1 MNKLNLIQ
9 EMNKKKLLLHIV
21 VIIAVASI
29 FTYFFYNY
37 ALNIETTLVS
47 DPREYKIDS
56 TAISKPV
63 LYLSVISR
71 YPPNIIY
78 RGYQP
83 MLDYLTSKSSYRF
96 ELKLSDDYSQAV
108 KMLIEKEV
116 VAAFVGS
123 YVYIRAHQDYGI
135 IPILKPL
142 NENFEPFSRAVLFT
156 RSDSKIFSINDLKNK
171 RLALPSRESYS
182 SNWMLKYEFAKYGIR
197 EKDLSEIRNFP
208 HHQTVIQ
215 NVSKKYF
222 DVGVTREYLIKNLSP
237 NSIRTLMYSD
247 PFPTS
252 PLVVA
257 KDYPKKI
264 VQEIKLALLQIN
276 QNTPMRQNI
285 TKNWDNEFI
294 YGFVEATDKDYDV
307 IRTISV
313 EK

>member
-1 MNKLNLIQ
+1 MKPLS
-9 EMNKKKLLLHIV
+9 EMNKKKLIFNLA
-21 VIIAVASI
+21 VIIAIASI
-29 FTYFFYNY
+29 FTYYFYNY
-37 ALNIETTLVS
+37 ALNIETILIS
-47 DPREYKIDS
+47 DSKEYQIDS
-56 TAISKPV
+56 TALNKPV
-63 LYLSVISR
+63 VYLSVISR

-83 MLDYLTSKSSYRF
+83 MLDYLTSRSSYRF

-123 YVYIRAHQDYGI
+123 YVYLRAHDDYGI

-156 RSDSKIFSINDLKNK
+156 RGDSKIFSINDLKNK
-171 RLALPSRESYS
+171 KLALPSRESYS
-182 SNWMLKYEFAKYGIR
+182 SNWMLKYEFAKNGII
-197 EKDLSEIRNFP
+197 ESDLAEIKNFP
-208 HHQTVIQ
+208 HHQSVIQ
-215 NVSKKYF
+215 NVNKKFF
-222 DVGVTREYLIKNLSP
+222 DVGVTREYLIKNMAP

-257 KDYPKKI
+257 KNYPKEIIESIKI
-264 VQEIKLALLQIN
+264 ALLQIN
-276 QNTPMRQNI
+276 QSNPKRQVI

-307 IRTISV
+307 IRTISR
-313 EK
+313 